1 MALMRRSNFPNF
13 PSLLDNFFGRD
24 MLDFDDTQRTG
35 SMPAV
40 NIKEGDNEYNI
51 EVAAPGMEK
60 DDFKLHLDN
69 NILTISSEKEQRQ
82 EDKNDKGEYTRRE
95 FSYQSFRRSFMLPDS
110 ADSDNINASY
120 KDGILQI
127 DIPKKEEAKKKEPRT
142 IDIS

>member
-1 MALMRRSNFPNF
+1 MRRSDFPNF

-24 MLDFDDTQRTG
+24 MLDFDETQRTG

-60 DDFKLHLDN
+60 GDFKLNLDN
-69 NILTISSEKEQRQ
+69 NILTISSEKQQHQ
-82 EDKNDKGEYTRRE
+82 EEKNEKGEYTRRE
-95 FSYQSFRRSFMLPDS
+95 FSYQSFRRSFTLPDS
-110 ADSDNINASY
+110 ADSDSINASY

-127 DIPKKEEAKKKEPRT
+127 AIPKKEEAKKKEPRT

>member
-1 MALMRRSNFPNF
+1 MALMRRSDFPNF

-40 NIKEGDNEYNI
+40 NIKEGDSEYNI

-60 DDFKLHLDN
+60 GDFKLHLDN

-82 EDKNDKGEYTRRE
+82 EEKNDQGEYTRRE
-95 FSYQSFRRSFMLPDS
+95 FSYQSFRRSFTLPDS
-110 ADSDNINASY
+110 ANSDSINASY
-120 KDGILQI
+120 KEGILHI
-127 DIPKKEEAKKKEPRT
+127 EIPKKEEAKKKEPRT